1 MKYKVVISDKA
12 KKQIA
17 QHIAFLAQ
25 INKNSA
31 IKLKENILTDLHR
44 LTDMP
49 NRYPYI
55 YDEFIEKN
63 RFRKMPFQGRYIA
76 IYHIDGN
83 TVHIDYVIDCRQD
96 YQWLIR

>member
-31 IKLKENILTDLHR
+31 RKLKENILTD
-44 LTDMP
+44 
-49 NRYPYI
+49 
-55 YDEFIEKN
+55 
-63 RFRKMPFQGRYIA
+63 
-76 IYHIDGN
+76 
-83 TVHIDYVIDCRQD
+83 
-96 YQWLIR
+96 